1 MPTPINLEEVAV
13 ALAASGWA
21 GGDDLQERARIR
33 LSMRPASMEDFT
45 AKLKD
50 ANDIRALVKMAAPS
64 LEGMGYRTENLAED
78 FVAGGF
84 TSAQFRADVVAM
96 MAAAD
101 VHTSNVR
108 KISGAAA
115 VSSVY
120 AERAAQID
128 ELVRR

>member
-1 MPTPINLEEVAV
+1 MEE
-13 ALAASGWA
+13 
-21 GGDDLQERARIR
+21 
-33 LSMRPASMEDFT
+33 FT

-84 TSAQFRADVVAM
+84 TSAHFRADVVAM
-96 MAAAD
+96 RAAAD
-101 VHTSNVR
+101 EHTSNVR
-108 KISGAAA
+108 KLSGGPT
-115 VSSVY
+115 VSGVY

-128 ELVRR
+128 RLARR